1 MFLSSRRDNNDDA
14 RLVTTYSAHRMRL
27 PLLFAVPTDD
37 TLDRVAVF
45 STTLLR
51 EGPDRWGDS
60 PSVYLVA
67 PYRIYHGHDDS
78 QWPDRAFVRERER
91 PAADAAHL
99 PNHDVLLVADYLSG
113 DTNPTGS
120 ETPTQPHSVT
130 RHVVYRGPWRHG
142 QATVFSMYCATAIP
156 VLRFNGP
163 GYHRPWPMSAFNRLP
178 LTPASIATVRAWS
191 SRWDPEVWRLD
202 IDAEEAAAGGGTH
215 HNHHTPVSVDSEDDV
230 DDIAPALFSLMVAA
244 SAPMAPAPAPAAP
257 APSPAVTLPSFVASA
272 LIADARNRNLAC
284 PITME
289 PINPDTATVTPCYH
303 VFDADALSA
312 WVAQQIN
319 REGAPTC
326 PVCKVRI

>member
-14 RLVTTYSAHRMRL
+14 RLVTTYTTSPFASTNRMRL
-27 PLLFAVPTDD
+27 PLLFANADPTDD

-78 QWPDRAFVRERER
+78 QWPDRAFVREREH
-91 PAADAAHL
+91 PPADAAHL
-99 PNHDVLLVADYLSG
+99 PNHDVLLVADYLSDGNPSGSYPSG
-113 DTNPTGS
+113 DHPSG
-120 ETPTQPHSVT
+120 SVT

-191 SRWDPEVWRLD
+191 SRWDPDVWRLD
-202 IDAEEAAAGGGTH
+202 IDAEEAAAGGGAR
-215 HNHHTPVSVDSEDDV
+215 HNHHTPVNSDSEEDENP
-230 DDIAPALFSLMVAA
+230 PALLSLM
-244 SAPMAPAPAPAAP
+244 AAP
-257 APSPAVTLPSFVASA
+257 ATSTSSLPAPLPSFVATA
-272 LIADARNRNLAC
+272 LIADAVHRHLSC
-284 PITME
+284 PITLE

-303 VFDADALSA
+303 VFDADALSS
-312 WVAQQIN
+312 WVAQQLDS
-319 REGAPTC
+319 GPATCPTC
-326 PVCKVRI
+326 KVPI